1 MIDNYPEGQVEY
13 LEAPNNMENEEL
25 EPERSR
31 SVENFILNVMILWQ
45 SLLRNTNVS
54 ILEMKFVL

>member
-25 EPERSR
+25 GNQKDPV

-54 ILEMKFVL
+54 YIVSG